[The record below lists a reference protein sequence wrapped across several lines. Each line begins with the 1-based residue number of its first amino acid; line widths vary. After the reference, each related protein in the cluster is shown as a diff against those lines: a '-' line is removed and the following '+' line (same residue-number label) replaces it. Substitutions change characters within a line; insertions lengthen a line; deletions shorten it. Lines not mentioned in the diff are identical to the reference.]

1 MNLIIN
7 ISIYYSFLNIK
18 NQSVKLFLQIWY
30 IIIKR
35 YIILNICF
43 YITINEFILIYNHK
57 NEKKKLNNKRY
68 KKKIIK
74 IIKIIIILKNIKW
87 NKKLKKKKIY
97 VKKKN
102 KMNEWK

>member
-30 IIIKR
+30 IIINR

-68 KKKIIK
+68 KKK
-74 IIKIIIILKNIKW
+74 
-87 NKKLKKKKIY
+87 
-97 VKKKN
+97 
-102 KMNEWK
+102 